1 MGACCSSN
9 DKDRSQ
15 TFNQKN
21 KETKMTVIELDQS
34 NKKEDNFIDVNE
46 SEKSLENK
54 IKNNDIRYIQKQLDD
69 RKITINT
76 RIGMNL
82 TLLQYAVLKQSSL
95 EMVEFLLD
103 NNANINEKEDETG
116 NPVLFFAAVDLNE
129 DLVKLL
135 LKHNPDITIINKK
148 KEDIFLFLNNE
159 FRNKKEVKNKIKN
172 NDVEKLDESFDN
184 KSDLSDKD
192 NNNNN
197 NEYELNP
204 DQLESL
210 NTILSML
217 NKYKNEN

>member
-9 DKDRSQ
+9 NKDRSQ

-34 NKKEDNFIDVNE
+34 NKKDDNFIDVTE

-54 IKNNDIRYIQKQLDD
+54 IKYNDIRYIQKQLDD

-116 NPVLFFAAVDLNE
+116 NTVLFFAAVDLNE

-135 LKHNPDITIINKK
+135 LKHNPDITITNKK

-159 FRNKKEVKNKIKN
+159 FRNKKEIKNKVKN

-184 KSDLSDKD
+184 KSELSDKD
-192 NNNNN
+192 KNNN
-197 NEYELNP
+197 NEFELNP

-210 NTILSML
+210 NNILSML